1 MQVAYLRRF
10 ERDWASTDYLK
21 RSFTNRR
28 AYLAWLVNDQNTA
41 GEDETETQQNDENRA
56 GPSGTQHTDN
66 NNGANDSDTDSLAH
80 EDDEDDFMTNI
91 DDDVDFGNY

>member
-21 RSFTNRR
+21 RSFTNRH
-28 AYLAWLVNDQNTA
+28 AYLARLVNDQNTV
-41 GEDETETQQNDENRA
+41 GEDETETQQNDENGA

-66 NNGANDSDTDSLAH
+66 NDRANDSDTDSLAH
-80 EDDEDDFMTNI
+80 EDDEDDFMDNI
-91 DDDVDFGNY
+91 DDDVDFGND